1 MGPVYETGPV
11 QIEVEEPRE
20 LAISWCDALLTDLS
34 VMGGEHVG
42 ASRGGEHVGASQG
55 GEAWMASSSDYRDAA
70 NHHASDD
77 CLVTNAFAKRCM
89 MRARLESVQ
98 P

>member
-20 LAISWCDALLTDLS
+20 LAISWCDALLADLS
-34 VMGGEHVG
+34 VKGGEHVG
-42 ASRGGEHVGASQG
+42 ASRG